1 MELSQLLN
9 KLENA
14 SPEEKQLIEKAYKL
28 AEEAHQGQK
37 RNSGEDFIIHSAESC
52 V

>member
-14 SPEEKQLIEKAYKL
+14 SPEEKQQIEKAYKL

-37 RNSGEDFIIHSAESC
+37 EIQVKILSFTR
-52 V
+52 